1 MEMTG
6 ERLRYRN
13 IYDMKDREKQF
24 RVIDEYINSPDFLN
38 IQQDSIDHV
47 LNHVELI
54 NQELYQLL
62 QREVIDH
69 VSFRIKSAES
79 IHKKLIHKKLPV
91 SIKSINEELVDV
103 AGVRIVCAF
112 LDDVYRIGERIQAI
126 EDLEIIDVRDY
137 IKRPKNSGYQS
148 LHIIV
153 ESPIVHNSECRTLVE
168 IQIRTVAMHFW
179 AKLDHQLTYKMVQSK
194 EADTLRKELKAHAD
208 EIAAIDK
215 KMLKIR
221 KKIEKLKVDGRDE
234 SDT

>member
-1 MEMTG
+1 
-6 ERLRYRN
+6 
-13 IYDMKDREKQF
+13 MKEKENQF
-24 RVIDEYINSPDFLN
+24 KEIEEYIRRPEFLN
-38 IQQDSIDHV
+38 THQDSIDHV
-47 LNHVELI
+47 LNHVEMI
-54 NQELYQLL
+54 NQELYQLAG
-62 QREVIDH
+62 REVIDH
-69 VSFRIKSAES
+69 VSFRIKTAES

-91 SIKSINEELVDV
+91 TSNSINEALVDV

-112 LDDVYRIGERIQAI
+112 LDDVYQIGERIKAI
-126 EDLEIIDVRDY
+126 EDLKIIDVRDY
-137 IKRPKNSGYQS
+137 IQKPKNSGYQS

-194 EADTLRKELKAHAD
+194 EADKLRKELKIHAD

-221 KKIEKLKVDGRDE
+221 KEIEKLKVDGRE
-234 SDT
+234 NSDS